1 MQTED
6 ERLEAMDTSRRGTT
20 IICRDYKG
28 RPLVRRVWS
37 ETAAAAYIHDEENY
51 QKHAQG
57 LACLSCVGFP
67 RKDVFIYDEA
77 ALATYA
83 TPELWEHLVSFGRA
97 EKEMP

>member
-1 MQTED
+1 METDED
-6 ERLEAMDTSRRGTT
+6 RLERMDTSRRGTT
-20 IICRDYKG
+20 IICRDSKG

-67 RKDVFIYDEA
+67 IEDAFVYDQA

-83 TPELWEHLVSFGRA
+83 TPELWGHLAPFGR
-97 EKEMP
+97 EGTE